1 MSEITTQTDRD
12 TKTGRFLAGNS
23 GNGGRRPGSRGKL
36 SEQFL
41 LDLRDLWDRRGV
53 EVLERVADE
62 DPAALLR
69 AISGLLPR
77 DVRIDLGLDA
87 ASFAQTF
94 EAALGMLG
102 NAVPRQTRRPLPG
115 QRQRPVIEHER

>member
-1 MSEITTQTDRD
+1 MSETSTHVRD
-12 TKTGRFLAGNS
+12 GRFV
-23 GNGGRRPGSRGKL
+23 NGGKPGPGRPVGSRSKL

-41 LDLRDLWDRRGV
+41 LDLRDLWDRRGI
-53 EVLERVADE
+53 EVLERVATE

-77 DVRIDLGLDA
+77 DLNVNVGLDA

-94 EAALGMLG
+94 EAALAMLG
-102 NAVPRQTRRPLPG
+102 NAAPRHARRPLPG
-115 QRQRPVIEHER
+115 QRQQPVIEHER